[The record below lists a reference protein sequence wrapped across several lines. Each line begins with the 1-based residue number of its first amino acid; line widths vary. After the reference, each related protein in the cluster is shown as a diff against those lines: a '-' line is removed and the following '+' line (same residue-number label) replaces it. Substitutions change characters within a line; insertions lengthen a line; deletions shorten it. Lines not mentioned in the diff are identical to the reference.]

1 MNQTVIGNLYN
12 IQPFSVQDGPGIR
25 TTVFLKGCPLS
36 CLWCHSPESQSTDWE
51 LSYLSAR
58 CVGTDVCG
66 RCLEACPEHA
76 ISANCTS
83 STVAIDRTRC
93 TACLHCTEVCTAKA
107 LMPSGYHLSVEE
119 VFERIVKDKPYYEP
133 DGGVTISGGEPMQQF
148 SFTYALAKQCN
159 ENGISVCLDTTGYAP
174 EEDYL
179 SILPYIDLFL
189 YDLKQMDSHQSEKL
203 TGVPN
208 EQILSNAES
217 IAAHGGNFQIRV
229 PIIPKLND
237 TEENL
242 RRTAQFCV
250 SLGEAVTD
258 IQLLPYHN
266 MGIGKYERIGRTYPL
281 KNISPPTDDEMLRHL
296 ALFESYH
303 LPVHLH

>member
-1 MNQTVIGNLYN
+1 
-12 IQPFSVQDGPGIR
+12 
-25 TTVFLKGCPLS
+25 
-36 CLWCHSPESQSTDWE
+36 
-51 LSYLSAR
+51 
-58 CVGTDVCG
+58 
-66 RCLEACPEHA
+66 
-76 ISANCTS
+76 
-83 STVAIDRTRC
+83 
-93 TACLHCTEVCTAKA
+93 
-107 LMPSGYHLSVEE
+107 MPSGYHLSVEE

-179 SILPYIDLFL
+179 SIRPYIDRFL

-250 SLGEAVTD
+250 STRRSGHRHPIASVSQYGNRKIRTNRTN
-258 IQLLPYHN
+258 LPSE
-266 MGIGKYERIGRTYPL
+266 KYQ
-281 KNISPPTDDEMLRHL
+281 PTDG
-296 ALFESYH
+296 
-303 LPVHLH
+303 